1 MPPGWFGKK
10 AIDEEGSANPGWL
23 NEEADGEHVAAVA
36 GADAGENATSAHDH
50 DETSPLIAD
59 ADEEED
65 DYDDSMEYG
74 NSGYGAGSAHPD
86 DEESSTSLTSSN
98 WHEDDAIASPSL
110 SSSRRSSSSRPK
122 LGTGKKKVSTRT
134 RMNEY
139 KAKLEERRRK
149 MLSGLPRRNCCHGLF
164 IIINIIAVAACLLL
178 ILSQVLPIFFVKEVQ
193 TILQL
198 TLRGYLTFFCLIFI
212 CAEMELPLPFV
223 RSSQSLHNFISK
235 GFNYTFV
242 AIVAM
247 EQAQADL
254 VEESIKKRTNDP
266 MGMDLSWFHALFV
279 EIPAWVML
287 GVGALYMV
295 MGILC
300 MRPVRDRCREDY
312 ARRMEEYF
320 ETREALQR
328 SLPPFEG

>member
-10 AIDEEGSANPGWL
+10 PIDEEGSANPGWL

-36 GADAGENATSAHDH
+36 GENATSAH

-65 DYDDSMEYG
+65 DYDDVMEYG
-74 NSGYGAGSAHPD
+74 NSGYGTGSAHPD
-86 DEESSTSLTSSN
+86 DEESSTGLTSSN
-98 WHEDDAIASPSL
+98 WHEDDAIASPS
-110 SSSRRSSSSRPK
+110 SSRGPSPSRPK
-122 LGTGKKKVSTRT
+122 LGTRKKKVSTRT
-134 RMNEY
+134 RMDEY
-139 KAKLEERRRK
+139 KAKLVDRRRK

-178 ILSQVLPIFFVKEVQ
+178 ILSQVLPIFVVKEVQ

-212 CAEMELPLPFV
+212 FAEMELPLPFV

-254 VEESIKKRTNDP
+254 VEEFIKKRTNDP

>member
-59 ADEEED
+59 ADDEED
-65 DYDDSMEYG
+65 DYDDAMEYG
-74 NSGYGAGSAHPD
+74 NSGYGTGSAHPD

-98 WHEDDAIASPSL
+98 LHEDDAIASPSL

-149 MLSGLPRRNCCHGLF
+149 MLSGLPRTIHHHQYHRGRCLPSTDTVAGSPHLLCEGSADDSAAHSPRVSDLF
-164 IIINIIAVAACLLL
+164 LSHFHMRRDGIAA
-178 ILSQVLPIFFVKEVQ
+178 P
-193 TILQL
+193 
-198 TLRGYLTFFCLIFI
+198 LREI
-212 CAEMELPLPFV
+212 EPK
-223 RSSQSLHNFISK
+223 SSQFHFQGVQLHFRGHSGHGAGSGGSRGRIHQEEDKRSD
-235 GFNYTFV
+235 GHGSFV
-242 AIVAM
+242 VPRA
-247 EQAQADL
+247 
-254 VEESIKKRTNDP
+254 
-266 MGMDLSWFHALFV
+266 F
-279 EIPAWVML
+279 
-287 GVGALYMV
+287 
-295 MGILC
+295 C
-300 MRPVRDRCREDY
+300 
-312 ARRMEEYF
+312 
-320 ETREALQR
+320 
-328 SLPPFEG
+328 

>member
-10 AIDEEGSANPGWL
+10 PIDEEGSANPGWL
-23 NEEADGEHVAAVA
+23 NEEADSEHVAAVA
-36 GADAGENATSAHDH
+36 GVDAEENAASVHG
-50 DETSPLIAD
+50 ETSPLIAAAD
-59 ADEEED
+59 DEEDE
-65 DYDDSMEYG
+65 YDDAMEYG
-74 NSGYGAGSAHPD
+74 NSGYGTTGSAHPD
-86 DEESSTSLTSSN
+86 DEESNTSLTSSN
-98 WHEDDAIASPSL
+98 WHEDDAIASPSSSRQS
-110 SSSRRSSSSRPK
+110 SSSRRPK
-122 LGTGKKKVSTRT
+122 LDNRKKKVSTRT

-139 KAKLEERRRK
+139 KVKLEERRRK

-178 ILSQVLPIFFVKEVQ
+178 ILSQVLPIFFVKETQ

-212 CAEMELPLPFV
+212 FAEMELPLPFV

-287 GVGALYMV
+287 GVGALYMA

-328 SLPPFEG
+328 SLPPFES